1 MKKIF
6 ACFAVLVFIITTAFT
21 GSNACSENDFFQ
33 QGVKSKM
40 GYYKANDEQ
49 TGTGTSEVTKV
60 YTSGDSTVAIV
71 KSTYEDTKKK
81 EPHTSEMKLICVN
94 GTLIMDMSGMLNNAQ
109 GQSGHDMKV
118 VTTGNMVAY
127 KNSYT
132 VGEKLPDIDMTM
144 ETYSDGKLVSTMNIK
159 ITDRVVERYEDLVV
173 PAGTYKCY
181 KISYTTASTMMI
193 GSMKMPGMKP
203 HNSISYYCPKAGI
216 VRMEEY
222 KEDKLLSYSQ
232 LLELKKP

>member
-1 MKKIF
+1 MKK
-6 ACFAVLVFIITTAFT
+6 FIIGLSVLALIVSTAFV
-21 GSNACSENDFFQ
+21 GSVCNENDFFL

-60 YTSGDSTVAIV
+60 YTSGDSTIAIV
-71 KSTYEDTKKK
+71 KSTYEDAKKK
-81 EPHTSEMKLICVN
+81 EPHTSEMKMICVN
-94 GTLIMDMSGMLNNAQ
+94 GTFIMDMSGVVNNASQ
-109 GQSGHDMKV
+109 QSGNDVKMV
-118 VTTGNMVAY
+118 CSGNLVAY

-132 VGEKLPDIDMTM
+132 VGEKLDDITMTM
-144 ETYSDGKLVSTMNIK
+144 EMYSDGKLVSTTIVK
-159 ITDRVVERYEDLVV
+159 ITDRVVERYEDLAV
-173 PAGTYKCY
+173 PAGTFKCY
-181 KISYTTASTMMI
+181 KIAYTSSSTMMI
-193 GSMKMPGMKP
+193 GAMKMPGLKP
-203 HNSISYYCPKAGI
+203 HNSIMYYSPTTGM